1 MEININKEDDEELT
15 IAEVILMLGT
25 ELIFF
30 GFVGFV
36 LFLIVNLFR

>member
-30 GFVGFV
+30 SFVGFI

>member
-1 MEININKEDDEELT
+1 MEININKEDDDELT

-30 GFVGFV
+30 SFVGFV
-36 LFLIVNLFR
+36 LFLITNLFR

>member
-1 MEININKEDDEELT
+1 MEININKDDDEELT
-15 IAEVILMLGT
+15 IAEVLLILGT

-36 LFLIVNLFR
+36 LFLIGNLF

>member
-15 IAEVILMLGT
+15 IAEVLLMLGT

-30 GFVGFV
+30 SFIGFV
-36 LFLIVNLFR
+36 LFMIANLFR

>member
-1 MEININKEDDEELT
+1 MNIKIVNEDDEELT
-15 IAEVILMLGT
+15 LLEVILMLGT

-36 LFLIVNLFR
+36 LFLIGNLF